1 MWAKNNIHGTL
12 TIIAL
17 LAVLPALCQAKVRLP
32 AVIGDN
38 MVLQQQSEVKLW
50 GWASPWATVRVKCSW
65 GNTAVAKADAGGCWL
80 VKIKT
85 PGASFDR
92 RNITIS
98 DGQTLVLE
106 NILIG
111 EVWLCSGQSN
121 MEMMVQGGRD
131 CPIENSQRIIVES
144 AQYPEIRLFSV
155 KIDGSLHPKDDVTG
169 TWEQAAPET
178 VKRFSAVGYLFGRN
192 LHKALNVPIGIINA
206 SCGGTWIEAWFPAEL
221 QKEFEDY
228 DPETVPVREGQSGM
242 NTMEILYNGM
252 IYPLRNYAIKGFC
265 WYQGCTNEGRS
276 TCYARKQAALI
287 RHWREIWGGE
297 SKPFYYVEIAPHEN
311 GEEHVYG
318 ALVREQQA
326 MVMDLVE
333 NTGMV
338 CTNDLVYDYERWN
351 VHPSRKEPVA
361 ERLSWWALSRD
372 YGYGDAVKVIGP
384 RFKSMELL
392 DGGVLKVSFTGSE
405 YGFIVDGPIEGFE
418 VAGADGV
425 FKKAH
430 AERRRPD
437 PTVLYVSAYDVGKPL
452 YLRYNFKNCSPG
464 HLWDAFGQPVVPFR
478 TDTFDY

>member
-1 MWAKNNIHGTL
+1 MRRFIVIFFA
-12 TIIAL
+12 AF
-17 LAVLPALCQAKVRLP
+17 AVAAVSSAKVKLP

-38 MVLQQQSEVKLW
+38 MVLQQQSEGKIW
-50 GWASPWATVRVKCSW
+50 GWAGSGSTVRVTCSW
-65 GNTAVAKADAGGCWL
+65 GASASAKAGADGTWTAV
-80 VKIKT
+80 VKT
-85 PGASFDR
+85 PAASFDKHT
-92 RNITIS
+92 IKIS
-98 DGQTLVLE
+98 DGDVVKLE

-144 AQYPEIRLFSV
+144 AQFPNVRLFSV
-155 KIDGSLHPKDDVTG
+155 KIDGSLNPKEDVTG
-169 TWEQAAPET
+169 KWNEASPEV
-178 VKRFSAVGYLFGRN
+178 VKSFSAVGYLFGRN

-206 SCGGTWIEAWFPAEL
+206 SCGGTWIEAWFPARL
-221 QKEFEDY
+221 QTGFKDY
-228 DPETVPVREGQSGM
+228 NPDTVPVREGQSGM

-252 IYPLRNYAIKGFC
+252 IYPLRNYSIKGFC

-276 TCYARKQAALI
+276 SCYAEKQAAMI
-287 RHWREIWGGE
+287 RHWRDLWGGDP
-297 SKPFYYVEIAPHEN
+297 KPFYYVEIAPHEN
-311 GEEHVYG
+311 GEENIYG

-326 MVMDLVE
+326 KAMDLVE

-384 RFKSMELL
+384 RFKSMEVM
-392 DGGVLKVSFTGSE
+392 DGGVVKVYFHGSE
-405 YGFIVDGPIEGFE
+405 YGFIIDGPIEGFE
-418 VAGADGV
+418 LAGADGV
-425 FKKAH
+425 FKPAK

-437 PTVLYVSAYDVGKPL
+437 PTVLYVSAYDVGRPV
-452 YLRYNFKNCSPG
+452 YLRYNFKNCAIG

-478 TDTFDY
+478 TDSIEYIK